1 MKLLPL
7 GQGMTQVSR
16 LSLGTVELG
25 LPYGVRLEGESALP
39 TKNEAIDL
47 ILGALDLGINFL
59 DTAPDYGTS
68 ESIIGE
74 ALART
79 DRAAHIATK
88 VQIPQEMTTDEV
100 SKQKIR
106 DSVLRSL
113 ERLKVDCI
121 KLLQIHNATAEDLV
135 CPGLVEV
142 FQDLREQGLV
152 ESFGAS
158 IYDQELMPTV
168 VQNNTMNS
176 IQVPFSLIDRRFGDG
191 SLVNAVSKKVT
202 PIIRSIFLKGALTP
216 RYRKFPTEL
225 SALCEHIRMIED
237 WGVQRGLTLPELA
250 LRFVFSF
257 NKDSVLLVGAKH
269 MSEIEEACRAVRGDG
284 FSQEDMASLCG
295 FGLEE
300 LSLIDP
306 RYWPKLG

>member
-25 LPYGVRLEGESALP
+25 LPYGVQLEGESALP

-74 ALART
+74 ALAKT

-88 VQIPQEMTTDEV
+88 VQIPKEGLTDKI

-113 ERLKVDCI
+113 GRLKVDSI
-121 KLLQIHNATAEDLV
+121 TLLQIHNATKQNLV
-135 CPGLVEV
+135 SLGLVEV
-142 FQDLREQGLV
+142 FENLRSEGLV
-152 ESFGAS
+152 ENFGAS
-158 IYDQELMPTV
+158 IYDHELMPTV
-168 VQNNTMNS
+168 VQNNTINS

-191 SLVNAVSKKVT
+191 SLVSAVKQNVT

-216 RYRKFPTEL
+216 RYRQLPEEL
-225 SALCEHIRMIED
+225 LPLCEHVQIIEA
-237 WGVQRGLTLPELA
+237 WGAKRGLSLPELA

-257 NKDSVLLVGAKH
+257 DKDTVLLVGAKH
-269 MSEIEEACRAVRGDG
+269 MSEIEEACRAVQGEG
-284 FSQEDMASLCG
+284 FSEEDMASLHD

-306 RYWPKLG
+306 RYWPKLD